1 MMVIVDSGA
10 TKTVGARDFSLF
22 SRLVQK
28 VMRHA
33 KMEIDVEAGRQMT
46 FKLADGTMTCACP
59 LVWMQTQHG
68 WSRLASSNQTM
79 FRCC

>member
-10 TKTVGARDFSLF
+10 TETVGARA
-22 SRLVQK
+22 VQK
-28 VMRHA
+28 VVRHA

-59 LVWMQTQHG
+59 LVWMQTQYG
-68 WSRLASSNQTM
+68 WS
-79 FRCC
+79 